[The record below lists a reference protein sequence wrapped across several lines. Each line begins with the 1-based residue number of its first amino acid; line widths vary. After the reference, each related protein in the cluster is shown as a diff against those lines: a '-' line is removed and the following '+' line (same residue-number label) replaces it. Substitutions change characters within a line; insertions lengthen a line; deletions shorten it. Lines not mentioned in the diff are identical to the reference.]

1 LETFAVNDTL
11 WAVVAIV
18 IAAAT
23 ALWFRLRGG
32 SAGGEAA
39 ESGRST
45 TFFGPREI
53 EGYVRDHIVEIAEEQ
68 FPDNRGLQWIVY
80 GFQHREDLGLVFAEV
95 EPRPDVVGYPRFQ
108 FAFLTP
114 RTPPPKQ
121 VAAYCLESGK
131 YTLLSKS
138 GDAPRNLPKQLG

>member
-1 LETFAVNDTL
+1 MSDTL
-11 WAVVAIV
+11 WVVVVIVVA
-18 IAAAT
+18 AAI

-32 SAGGEAA
+32 SADRKTA
-39 ESGRST
+39 EIGRST
-45 TFFGPREI
+45 TFFGPQEV
-53 EGYVRDHIVEIAEEQ
+53 EGYVRNHIVEIAEEQ
-68 FPDNRGLQWIVY
+68 FPDNRGLKWIVY

-114 RTPPPKQ
+114 RTAPPKH
-121 VAAYCLESGK
+121 VAAYCLEFGK

-138 GDAPRNLPKQLG
+138 RDAPRNLPKQLG